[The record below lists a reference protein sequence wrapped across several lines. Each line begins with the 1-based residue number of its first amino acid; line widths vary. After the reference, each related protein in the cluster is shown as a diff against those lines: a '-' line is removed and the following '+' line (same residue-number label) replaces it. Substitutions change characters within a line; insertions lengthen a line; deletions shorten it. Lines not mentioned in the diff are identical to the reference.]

1 MYKTIIMGIFIA
13 LMVGVIFLAT
23 NLKDA
28 YKVLPGSTTPI
39 LNADPHASWR
49 EFSPQSGS
57 FKVLFPAVPQF
68 AKEAVNIPNTDKKRR
83 YEMYASETI
92 NGTVFMVSVITYP
105 QDYDTTSKAQTIQSV
120 IDELVAS
127 DPANH
132 LLESRDTVFLDFP
145 AMDFHMVNKE
155 FDIEGKSFMNDKTV
169 YVLTYVARNNDYD
182 QKDYDYF
189 INSFHLISQPL
200 NKG

>member
-13 LMVGVIFLAT
+13 FMVGVIFLAT

-28 YKVLPGSTTPI
+28 YKVLPGSTTPTMTI
-39 LNADPHASWR
+39 DPHASWR
-49 EFSPQSGS
+49 DFSPQSGG

-105 QDYDTTSKAQTIQSV
+105 QDYDTVNKTQTVQSV
-120 IDELVAS
+120 VDELVAS

-132 LLESRDTVFLDFP
+132 LLESRDAVFLGFP
-145 AMDFHMVNKE
+145 AVDFHMVNKE

-169 YVLTYVARNNDYD
+169 YVLTYVARNKDYNRE
-182 QKDYDYF
+182 DYDYF
-189 INSFHLISQPL
+189 INSFHLNSQDS
-200 NKG
+200 NKN